1 MSPAS
6 AAKRGAPSY
15 TRESLTARVRGFL
28 GKRVLVVGDV
38 ILDRYL
44 WGRASRV
51 SPEAPVLVVDVD
63 REEYRLGGA
72 ANVAHNVASL
82 GATPVLFGV
91 CGCDAASA
99 TLRALL
105 RDRGVDTER
114 GMIEDGLRRTTLK
127 TRIIAHHQQVLRADE
142 ETREPLADS
151 ARAHLLERLEAALP
165 GADAVI
171 LSDYGK
177 GVLSGALL
185 ERLLP
190 ELGKR
195 GIPTAVD
202 PKEEQFFRYKGVTV
216 ITPNVAEAAQA
227 WGRRIRNETELAEAG
242 FGLREKLG
250 SKSVLITRGEEGMS
264 LFDEE
269 GHTHIPTKAREVFD
283 VTGAGDT
290 VVATMGAAL
299 AARAPLAEACVLANH
314 AAGLVVAH
322 LGTAAA
328 TADELV
334 ATLGDV
340 SESDPGTSRKEGGV
354 RG

>member
-1 MSPAS
+1 VNPAS
-6 AAKRGAPSY
+6 AGKRSVPTI
-15 TRESLTARVRGFL
+15 TRDTLAARVRAFR
-28 GKRVLVVGDV
+28 GKRILVIGDV

-91 CGCDAASA
+91 CGTDLAAGS
-99 TLRALL
+99 LGALL
-105 RDRGVDTER
+105 RERGVDPEI
-114 GMIEDGLRRTTLK
+114 GLIEDGTRRTTLK

-142 ETREPLADS
+142 ETRDALADS
-151 ARAHLLERLEAALP
+151 VRARLFDRLEGALA

-177 GVLSGALL
+177 GVLSGPLL
-185 ERLLP
+185 DRLLP
-190 ELGKR
+190 ELIRR

-202 PKEEQFFRYKGVTV
+202 PKEEQFLRYRGVTV
-216 ITPNVAEAAQA
+216 ITPNVAEASQA

-242 FGLREKLG
+242 FGLREKLA
-250 SKSVLITRGEEGMS
+250 SQAVLITRGEEGMS

-269 GHTHIPTKAREVFD
+269 GHTHIPTKAREVYD

-290 VVATMGAAL
+290 VVATMAAAL
-299 AARAPLAEACVLANH
+299 AARAPLAEACLLANH

-328 TADELV
+328 TGDELV
-334 ATLGDV
+334 ASLDDL
-340 SESDPGTSRKEGGV
+340 SERKGGG

>member
-1 MSPAS
+1 MNPAS
-6 AAKRGAPSY
+6 MATRRAPTF
-15 TRESLTARVRGFL
+15 TRSALAARVREFR

-44 WGRASRV
+44 WGRATRV

-63 REEYRLGGA
+63 REEFRLGGA

-82 GATPVLFGV
+82 GAVPVLFGV
-91 CGCDAASA
+91 CGTDLAAGGLA
-99 TLRALL
+99 TLL
-105 RDRGVDTER
+105 RERGVDPEA
-114 GMIEDGLRRTTLK
+114 GMISDAARRTTVK

-142 ETREPLADS
+142 ETRDALADS
-151 ARAHLLERLEAALP
+151 SRARLLERVVAALA

-177 GVLSGALL
+177 GVLSPPLL
-185 ERLLP
+185 DALLP
-190 ELGKR
+190 ELSRR

-202 PKEEQFFRYKGVTV
+202 PKEEQFFRYKGVTI
-216 ITPNVAEAAQA
+216 ITPNLNEAAQA

-242 FGLREKLG
+242 FGLREKLA
-250 SKSVLITRGEEGMS
+250 SRSVLITRGEDGMS

-269 GHTHIPTKAREVFD
+269 GHTHIPTKAREVYD

-290 VVATMGAAL
+290 VVATMGVAL

-328 TADELV
+328 TADDLI
-334 ATLGDV
+334 ASLQDL
-340 SESDPGTSRKEGGV
+340 EG
-354 RG
+354 

>member
-1 MSPAS
+1 MNPAS
-6 AAKRGAPSY
+6 MATRRAPSF
-15 TRESLTARVRGFL
+15 TRSALAARVREFR

-44 WGRASRV
+44 WGRATRV

-63 REEYRLGGA
+63 REEFRLGGA

-82 GATPVLFGV
+82 GAVPVLFGV
-91 CGCDAASA
+91 CGTDLASGGLA
-99 TLRALL
+99 GLL
-105 RDRGVDTER
+105 RERGVDPDA
-114 GMIEDGLRRTTLK
+114 GMISDAARRTTVK

-142 ETREPLADS
+142 ETREALADS
-151 ARAHLLERLEAALP
+151 SRARLLERVEAALA

-177 GVLSGALL
+177 GVLSPPLL
-185 ERLLP
+185 DTLLP
-190 ELGKR
+190 ELSRR

-202 PKEEQFFRYKGVTV
+202 PKEEQFFRYKGVTI
-216 ITPNVAEAAQA
+216 ITPNLSEAAQA
-227 WGRRIRNETELAEAG
+227 WGRRIRNEVELAEAG
-242 FGLREKLG
+242 FGLREKLA
-250 SKSVLITRGEEGMS
+250 SRSVLITRGEDGMS

-269 GHTHIPTKAREVFD
+269 GHTHIPTKAREVYD

-328 TADELV
+328 TADDLIASLQDLE
-334 ATLGDV
+334 A
-340 SESDPGTSRKEGGV
+340 
-354 RG
+354 

>member
-1 MSPAS
+1 MNPGSMTTRRAPAFL
-6 AAKRGAPSY
+6 R
-15 TRESLTARVRGFL
+15 TALEERVGEFR
-28 GKRVLVVGDV
+28 GKRVLVIGDV

-44 WGRASRV
+44 WGRATRV

-72 ANVAHNVASL
+72 ANVAHNVAAL
-82 GATPVLFGV
+82 GASPVLFGV
-91 CGCDAASA
+91 CGTDLASG
-99 TLRALL
+99 ALARL
-105 RDRGVDTER
+105 LSERGVDPEI
-114 GMIEDGLRRTTLK
+114 GMVSDPVRRTTVK

-142 ETREPLADS
+142 ETREVCGDS
-151 ARAHLLERLEAALP
+151 TRSQLISRIEDRLT

-177 GVLSGALL
+177 GVLSQSFLDA
-185 ERLLP
+185 LLP
-190 ELGKR
+190 ELAR
-195 GIPTAVD
+195 RDIPTAVD

-216 ITPNVAEAAQA
+216 ITPNLSEASQA
-227 WGRRIRNETELAEAG
+227 WGRRIRNEVELAEAG

-250 SKSVLITRGEEGMS
+250 SRSVLITRGEDGMS

-290 VVATMGAAL
+290 VVATMGVAL

-328 TADELV
+328 TAEDLI
-334 ATLGDV
+334 ASLQDV
-340 SESDPGTSRKEGGV
+340 EG
-354 RG
+354 